1 MIYAPLSEM
10 RRYEAVHPLMAK
22 AIAALES
29 FAKNPPENGRNEIE
43 GELLFANVQTYSPKP
58 ERGLFEA
65 HRKYIDLQFLL
76 DGEEEIDVEDLSR
89 TAVHTAYDP
98 ASDYE
103 AHTSAA
109 YTTLRMKKFDCA
121 VLFPEDVHRP
131 GVKTVSDTVRKI
143 VVKIA
148 V

>member
-1 MIYAPLSEM
+1 MIYASLSEM
-10 RRYEAVHPLMAK
+10 RRYVGVHPLMAK
-22 AIAALES
+22 AIDALEA
-29 FAKNPPENGRNEIE
+29 FAANIPEDGKNVLE
-43 GELLFANVQTYSPKP
+43 GDLLFANVQTYSPRA

-65 HRKYIDLQFLL
+65 HRKYIDLQFIL
-76 DGEEEIDVEDLSR
+76 DGEEEIDVEPLSR
-89 TAVHTAYDP
+89 TEVHAAYDP
-98 ASDYE
+98 AIDFE
-103 AHTSAA
+103 TRTAAA

-131 GVKTVSDTVRKI
+131 GVKTVADTVRKI

>member
-29 FAKNPPENGRNEIE
+29 FAKNPPGNGRNEIE
-43 GELLFANVQTYSPKP
+43 GELLFANVQTYSPKAK
-58 ERGLFEA
+58 RGIFEA

-76 DGEEEIDVEDLSR
+76 EGEEKIDVEDISR
-89 TAVHTAYDP
+89 TEVSIAYDP

-103 AHTSAA
+103 AHTAPTYS
-109 YTTLRMKKFDCA
+109 TLRLKKFDCA

-131 GVKTVSDTVRKI
+131 GVKAASDTVRKI

>member
-1 MIYAPLSEM
+1 MLVGNIKDRRIYETA
-10 RRYEAVHPLMAK
+10 HPLFSQAFDFIK
-22 AIAALES
+22 KQLEDP
-29 FAKNPPENGRNEIE
+29 KPVGKYEIL
-43 GELLFANVQTYSPKP
+43 GDALFAMVQEYDGKT
-58 ERGLFEA
+58 EA
-65 HRKYIDLQFLL
+65 KMEVHDKYIDLQFLL

-89 TAVHTAYDP
+89 TEVHTAYDP

-103 AHTSAA
+103 AHTSTA

>member
-43 GELLFANVQTYSPKP
+43 GELLFANVQTYSPKA

-76 DGEEEIDVEDLSR
+76 EGEEVIDVEDVSR
-89 TAVHTAYDP
+89 TKVSIAYDP

-103 AHTSAA
+103 ARTSS
-109 YTTLRMKKFDCA
+109 TFSTLRLKKFDCA

-131 GVKTVSDTVRKI
+131 GVKAASDTVRKI

>member
-22 AIAALES
+22 AIAALEA

-43 GELLFANVQTYSPKP
+43 GDLLFANVQTYSPRA

-76 DGEEEIDVEDLSR
+76 SGEEEIDVEDLSR
-89 TAVHTAYDP
+89 TEVSIAYAP

-103 AHTSAA
+103 ARTAQTFS
-109 YTTLRMKKFDCA
+109 TLRMKPLDCA

-131 GVKTVSDTVRKI
+131 GVRTVADTVRKI